1 MRTVHRAGGTR
12 ACAKLST
19 LPRGSDR
26 NFKHMESGSYL
37 AVIKVVGVGGGGT
50 NAVNRMVDAGL
61 RGAEFVAANTDAQA
75 LAMCD
80 ADIKLN
86 IGHEMTKG
94 LGAGANPDVGFGA
107 AAESRDDIKEALK
120 GADMVFVTAGEGGG
134 TGTGAAPVIA
144 EIAKNEIGALTVGV
158 VTRPFEFEGTQ
169 RSRQAED
176 GIQRLREV
184 VDTLIVIPNEKLLA
198 IVERRTTILDAFREA
213 DNVLR
218 QGVQGIT
225 DLITIP
231 GLINLDFADVRAIM
245 QDAGSALMGI
255 GSASGESRASEAAKA
270 AISSPLLE
278 ESVEGATGILL
289 NITGGNDLGLFE
301 VNEAAE
307 LIHSAADAQSNI
319 IFGAVIDP
327 ALGDEIR
334 VTVIA
339 TGFDHGGVRRA
350 QEERQRPP
358 RDRGPRID
366 ERQRDSL
373 VIRDDDL
380 DIPPFLR

>member
-1 MRTVHRAGGTR
+1 
-12 ACAKLST
+12 
-19 LPRGSDR
+19 
-26 NFKHMESGSYL
+26 MESGSYL

-61 RGAEFVAANTDAQA
+61 RGVEFIAANTDSQA
-75 LAMCD
+75 LQMCD

-86 IGHEMTKG
+86 IGHDLTKG
-94 LGAGANPDVGFGA
+94 LGAGANPDVGHGA

-158 VTRPFEFEGTQ
+158 VTRPFSFEGAN
-169 RSRQAED
+169 RNRQADE
-176 GIQRLREV
+176 GIQRLREQ
-184 VDTLIVIPNEKLLA
+184 VDTLIVIPNEKLLGV
-198 IVERRTTILDAFREA
+198 VERRTTILEAFREA

-231 GLINLDFADVRAIM
+231 GLINLDFADVRTIM
-245 QDAGSALMGI
+245 HNAGSALMGI
-255 GSASGESRASEAAKA
+255 GTGSGETRAVDAAKA
-270 AISSPLLE
+270 AVSSPLLE
-278 ESVEGATGILL
+278 ASVDGATGILL
-289 NITGGNDLGLFE
+289 NITGGHDLGLFE

-307 LIHSAADAQSNI
+307 IVSAAADANSNI
-319 IFGAVIDP
+319 IFGAVIDDGM
-327 ALGDEIR
+327 GDDVR

-339 TGFDHGGVRRA
+339 TGFEQGGPAMPPRGGEAREATRRTRRDRDVTLDD
-350 QEERQRPP
+350 RQRSSLEIS
-358 RDRGPRID
+358 DD
-366 ERQRDSL
+366 E
-373 VIRDDDL
+373 I
-380 DIPPFLR
+380 DIPSFLR